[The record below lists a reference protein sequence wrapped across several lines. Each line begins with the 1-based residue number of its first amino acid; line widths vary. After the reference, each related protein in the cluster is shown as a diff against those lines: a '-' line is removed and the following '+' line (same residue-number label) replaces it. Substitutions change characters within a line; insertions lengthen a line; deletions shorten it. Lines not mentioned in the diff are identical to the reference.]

1 MKKTLLTFVA
11 VAFGSCV
18 AFAQTTPVEGE
29 QTDNTDTNTEQ
40 SITIDRMSDSPEEA
54 EAGRRVINIEE
65 LPESVQRSLKAGEFK
80 DWQVVAVTELQANA
94 HGQKENMA
102 NVQDETT
109 QQAGAENAV
118 VMYEVELV
126 SEDMQDE
133 IQDSQEATQEIAE
146 EAAEEGVVAEETMV
160 TVKVP
165 GVVLRYDQDGKLL
178 SRVDR
183 TNENTP
189 AGNEE

>member
-29 QTDNTDTNTEQ
+29 QTNTDTEQ
-40 SITIDRMSDSPEEA
+40 SITIDRMSDSPENA

-65 LPESVQRSLKAGEFK
+65 LPESVQRSLKSGEFK

-94 HGQKENMA
+94 NSQKQNLS
-102 NVQDETT
+102 NVEGESAD
-109 QQAGAENAV
+109 QAGTENAAV
-118 VMYEVELV
+118 HYEVELV
-126 SEDMQDE
+126 SADMQDE
-133 IQDSQEATQEIAE
+133 IQDSQEQTEEIAE
-146 EAAEEGVVAEETMV
+146 DAAEEGVVAEETMV
-160 TVKVP
+160 AVKVP

-183 TNENTP
+183 TTENTP